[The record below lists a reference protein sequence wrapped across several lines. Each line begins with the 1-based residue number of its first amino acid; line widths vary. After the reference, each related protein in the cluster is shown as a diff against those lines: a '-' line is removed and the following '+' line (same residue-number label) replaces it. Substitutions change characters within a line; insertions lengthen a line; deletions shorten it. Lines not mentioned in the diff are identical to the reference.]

1 MPKPGRPDYSAVIA
15 RWDADSTMHHRD
27 RWPTLTWVWDELDD
41 LRSQVHATDW
51 VDPAD
56 YASLEKDC
64 EATEEERDTLRITL
78 KDALQA
84 IDDGADTAR
93 VADILAGAVE

>member
-1 MPKPGRPDYSAVIA
+1 MIHMPRPGRPDYSAVIA
-15 RWDADSTMHHRD
+15 RHDTDSTMHHRD

-41 LRSQVHATDW
+41 LRAT
-51 VDPAD
+51 D
-56 YASLEKDC
+56 YASLEDDY
-64 EATEEERDTLRITL
+64 EATKEERDTLRTTL

>member
-1 MPKPGRPDYSAVIA
+1 MIHMPKPGRPDYSAVIA
-15 RWDADSTMHHRD
+15 RHDTDSTMHHRD

-41 LRSQVHATDW
+41 LRATDW

-56 YASLEKDC
+56 YASLEKDYASLESS
-64 EATEEERDTLRITL
+64 EAELRITL
-78 KDALQA
+78 KAALQA
-84 IDDGADTAR
+84 IDDGADTPR

>member
-1 MPKPGRPDYSAVIA
+1 
-15 RWDADSTMHHRD
+15 MHHRD
-27 RWPTLTWVWDELDD
+27 RWPSLAWVWDELDD

-51 VDPAD
+51 VEPAD
-56 YASLEKDC
+56 YASLEDDY
-64 EATEEERDTLRITL
+64 EATKEERDTLRTTL